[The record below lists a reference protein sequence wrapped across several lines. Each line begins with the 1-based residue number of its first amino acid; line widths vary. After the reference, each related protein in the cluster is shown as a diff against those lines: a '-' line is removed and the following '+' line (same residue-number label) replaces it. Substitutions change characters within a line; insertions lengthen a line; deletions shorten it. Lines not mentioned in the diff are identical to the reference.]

1 MSRAGARLRDVA
13 CYVSTVGWF
22 RVMPLPPELSNAIEQ
37 EIENVNRSEL
47 AQASA
52 ELTKRYKA
60 ACFSSPT
67 IQTEAQR
74 AAYLAVRVPATFAA
88 NLRVFQ
94 EIRRIAGEDAI
105 TSVLDLG
112 AGPGTAVYA
121 ANEVFPSLEQAT
133 MYEVDG
139 PLIELGKRISNESS
153 RPALRNSKW
162 IQQDITSAFAGQH
175 DLVVISYALGE
186 LAPAAAEGV
195 VSRACQNTEKFLAIV
210 EPGTM
215 RGFSFV
221 LKARSR
227 LIAAGAHLLAP
238 CPHALECPMA
248 AAGDWCHFAERLER
262 TAIHRQIKAGELG
275 YEDEKFSYVVASR
288 RSLAEAAARIVRH
301 PKKHG
306 GHVQLTLCTPE
317 GLKRRTIGKSQKSIY
332 KEARKA
338 EWGDPWEDVSDNSSE
353 HNRSRA

>member
-1 MSRAGARLRDVA
+1 MR
-13 CYVSTVGWF
+13 
-22 RVMPLPPELSNAIEQ
+22 LPPELSDAIQQ

-52 ELTKRYKA
+52 ELTRRYKA
-60 ACFSSPT
+60 ARLSSPT

-88 NLRVFQ
+88 NLRVFE
-94 EIRRIAGEDAI
+94 EIRRLAGEDAI
-105 TSVLDLG
+105 TSILDLG

-121 ANEVFPSLEQAT
+121 ASKVFPSLEQAT
-133 MYEVDG
+133 MFEVDRR
-139 PLIELGKRISNESS
+139 LIELGKRISNESS

-162 IQQDITSAFAGQH
+162 MLRDITTAFAGPH

-186 LAPAAAEGV
+186 LSQAAAEGV
-195 VSRACQNTEKFLAIV
+195 VVRAWESTKKFLAIV

-221 LKARSR
+221 LKARSW
-227 LIAAGAHLLAP
+227 LIAAGAHILAP
-238 CPHALECPMA
+238 CPHAHECPMA

-262 TAIHRQIKAGELG
+262 TAIHRQLKAGELC

-288 RSLAEAAARIVRH
+288 CSFPRAASRIVRH
-301 PKKHG
+301 PQKHG

-317 GLKRRTIGKSQKSIY
+317 GLKSRTIGKSQKAIY
-332 KEARKA
+332 KQARKVQ
-338 EWGDPWEDVSDNSSE
+338 WGDGWDF
-353 HNRSRA
+353 